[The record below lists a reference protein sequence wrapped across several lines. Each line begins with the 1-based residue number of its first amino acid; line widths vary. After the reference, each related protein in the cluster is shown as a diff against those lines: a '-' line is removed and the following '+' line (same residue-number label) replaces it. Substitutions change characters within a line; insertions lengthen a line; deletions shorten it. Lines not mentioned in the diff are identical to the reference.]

1 MIQILKRLKVVLNL
15 KALLV
20 TIAAVISTALCEHF
34 ELKIS
39 LPLTLVATGVVFPIV
54 FSISG
59 AYKRRETALSYYGS
73 MKTHGRAIFFAA
85 RDWMD
90 NPGEE
95 VVGKAKQALGDV
107 LRATR
112 DLFNAPVSEMEKNE
126 EGVYAEFS
134 KVSRFVKSDLRGG
147 GMSAGE
153 ASRVNQFLSKM
164 MLAFES
170 TKHVYQYRTPK
181 TLRAFSDFF
190 IIVLPVLYG
199 PHFANMASESTKGL
213 HFIMPVLLSVILVS
227 LDNIQDH
234 LENPFD
240 QIGEDDVHINAEKF
254 VARLEL

>member
-1 MIQILKRLKVVLNL
+1 MIRILRRLMVIING
-15 KALLV
+15 KALIITLM
-20 TIAAVISTALCEHF
+20 AVLSTALCQHF
-34 ELKIS
+34 GLTIS
-39 LPLTLVATGVVFPIV
+39 LPLTLVATAVVFPIV

-73 MKTHGRAIFFAA
+73 MKTHGRAIFYAA
-85 RDWMD
+85 RDWPETP
-90 NPGEE
+90 NEE
-95 VVGKAKQALGDV
+95 VVERAKRLLGDV
-107 LRATR
+107 FRAAR
-112 DLFNAPVSEMEKNE
+112 SLFHGPVSAMVANE
-126 EGVYAEFS
+126 EKVYAEFS
-134 KVSRFVKSDLRGG
+134 NVSKFVKSDLRDR
-147 GMSAGE
+147 GMAAGE

-190 IIVLPVLYG
+190 IVVLPLAYG
-199 PHFANMASESTKGL
+199 PHFAHMASETAPGL

-240 QIGEDDVHINAEKF
+240 QIGEDDVTINAEKF
-254 VARLEL
+254 VKRLDL